1 MGTRRERK
9 RRGEGEGRNEVREA
23 VQFSKRSDD
32 SAVDSAI
39 KKLQQPVPVVFEKVY
54 PTVRSSEAVQGRCI
68 DVFLKFKKKCVR

>member
-39 KKLQQPVPVVFEKVY
+39 KKTSAAGTGSV
-54 PTVRSSEAVQGRCI
+54 
-68 DVFLKFKKKCVR
+68 